1 MQLFKSIALATLAA
15 SVASA
20 IDIIEIKDRHFV
32 NSKTGEP
39 FFMKG
44 VDYQPGGSA
53 AYKGGSDPLSDPEIC
68 ARDIFLF
75 QQLGVNTIR
84 VYSVDPHIDHNECMT
99 MLAAAGIYLVLDVNS
114 PLEHQHLY
122 DMEPWTTYTPMYLQ
136 HIFEVVEVFS
146 GYDNVLAF
154 LSGNEVVHTKGSE
167 MRSPGYVKA
176 VTRDLKNY
184 IEKNIHRKIP
194 VGYSNADHL
203 EFRVSLAEFLAC
215 GEGSVDFFAINSYQ
229 WCGKNTF
236 EGSGYDKLV
245 EHYGNYSLP
254 VFFSEYGCNE
264 VRPRLFQET
273 AALYSDKMT
282 GVFSGGLIYEF
293 TQEKNDYGIV
303 EVASNGKDIK
313 ILKEFDTLREVH
325 KAVKEPVPMPKDVE
339 VFARPEECRDAE
351 TYWNINGN
359 STLPATLAGDMIRK
373 GVEVAADGD
382 VKWVK
387 GKFIDPKT
395 TLQET
400 SYTIKDS
407 SGKEITNKKI
417 GEVAGVEQG
426 PIVDPNDGSDEGE
439 DDEGAASGFA
449 HAAFGTVAAAVAAVL
464 FATL

>member
-1 MQLFKSIALATLAA
+1 MHFIKSAALATLAA
-15 SVASA
+15 SLVSA
-20 IDIIEIKDRHFV
+20 IDIIGIKDRHFV
-32 NSKTGEP
+32 NEKTGEK

-53 AYKGGSDPLSDPEIC
+53 AFKSGSDPLSDPEIC

-75 QQLGVNTIR
+75 QQLGINTIR
-84 VYSVDPHIDHNECMT
+84 VYSVDPYLNHDECMT

-122 DMEPWTTYTPMYLQ
+122 DMEPWTTYTPMYLK

-167 MRSPGYVKA
+167 KRSPGYIKA

-184 IEKNIHRKIP
+184 IKKNIHRKIP

-215 GEGSVDFFAINSYQ
+215 GKEGSIDFFAINSYQ
-229 WCGKNTF
+229 WCGENTF
-236 EGSGYDKLV
+236 EGSGYDQLV
-245 EHYGNYSLP
+245 EHYGNYTLP

-264 VRPRLFQET
+264 VRPRIFQET

-303 EVASNGKDIK
+303 QVASNKKDIQ
-313 ILKEFDTLREVH
+313 IMKEFDTLAKVH
-325 KAVKEPVPMPKDVE
+325 KAVKNPVPLPAEIE
-339 VFARPEECRDAE
+339 VFERPTECQDADY
-351 TYWNINGN
+351 YWNINGN
-359 STLPATLAGDMIRK
+359 NTLPASLGEEYIKK
-373 GVEVAADGD
+373 GVEVASDGD
-382 VKWVK
+382 VKWVR
-387 GKFIDPKT
+387 GKFIDIEQ
-395 TLQET
+395 TLKET

-407 SGKEITNKKI
+407 SGKEIKNKKI
-417 GEVAGVEQG
+417 GTVAGVEQG
-426 PIVDPNDGSDEGE
+426 PIVDPTGTDVE
-439 DDEGAASGFA
+439 DDDSAAVSVKT
-449 HAAFGTVAAAVAAVL
+449 AFGTVVAAVVAAV